1 MTNQCTLKRTR
12 ESADRDFHVE
22 FDFLG
27 VGCNHFVLEQ
37 LEAKNLQKLAVF
49 DNTWLFLRGFWLLA
63 ALEQH
68 GRTPNLENRILHK
81 NPEL

>member
-12 ESADRDFHVE
+12 ESADRDLHVE

-27 VGCNHFVLEQ
+27 VGCNHSVLEQ

-63 ALEQH
+63 ALKEH
-68 GRTPNLENRILHK
+68 GRTQGRN
-81 NPEL
+81 